1 VAFAGGID
9 LAARRWDTP
18 RHAPDDPSRLTP
30 GGESYDPVHD
40 VQVAVDGEAARGLGR
55 LARERWRR
63 ATGQRLRMRDG
74 RKRRDRADPWP
85 PDLAPDLER
94 VEVAIARTEPAYQG
108 RREVREVEQL
118 YVESIAAAR
127 RSIYIE
133 NQFLTSQRIADVL
146 CASLS
151 AAEGPD
157 VAIVAPRRC
166 AAWLEDAT
174 MGILR
179 CRIARRL
186 RAADRHHRLRLFHPR
201 LPGDSTR
208 LNLHS
213 KLMIVDESSVRV
225 GSANLSN
232 RSMGLDTECDLVI
245 ESDGESRLER
255 GIARLRER
263 LLAEHLGVERERV
276 AEAMRANGGRLN
288 AAIERLAG
296 HERTLVPLDTEIP
309 AWLDRVAPES
319 LAADPERPFG
329 WSRIVEDWT
338 PEAVRDPQRR
348 PLLLL
353 LPALL
358 TLLLALAAR

>member
-9 LAARRWDTP
+9 LTARRWDTP
-18 RHAPDDPSRLTP
+18 RHAPDDPARRTP
-30 GGESYDPVHD
+30 GGKPYDPIHD
-40 VQVAVDGEAARGLGR
+40 VQVAVDGEAARGLGQ

-63 ATGQRLRMRDG
+63 ATGQRLRGGRRHRDG
-74 RKRRDRADPWP
+74 ADPWP
-85 PDLAPDLER
+85 PELAPDLER

-108 RREVREVEQL
+108 RSEVREVERL

-133 NQFLTSQRIADVL
+133 NQFLTAQRIADAL

-151 AAEGPD
+151 AADGPD
-157 VAIVAPRRC
+157 VAIVSPRRC
-166 AAWLEDAT
+166 SAWLEDAT

-186 RAADRHHRLRLFHPR
+186 RAADRHDRLRLLYPQ

-208 LNLHS
+208 LNVHS

-245 ESDGESRLER
+245 ESSGEARLEK
-255 GIARLRER
+255 GIAGLRER
-263 LLAEHLGVERERV
+263 LLAEHLGVARERV
-276 AEAMRANGGRLN
+276 AEAMRASGGRLN

-296 HERTLVPLDTEIP
+296 NERTLAPLDTEIP
-309 AWLDRVAPES
+309 EWLDRIAPES
-319 LAADPERPFG
+319 LAADPERPFA
-329 WSRIVEDWT
+329 WSGIVEAWT
-338 PEAVRDPQRR
+338 PEALRDPQRR
-348 PLLLL
+348 PILLV
-353 LPALL
+353 LPLVL